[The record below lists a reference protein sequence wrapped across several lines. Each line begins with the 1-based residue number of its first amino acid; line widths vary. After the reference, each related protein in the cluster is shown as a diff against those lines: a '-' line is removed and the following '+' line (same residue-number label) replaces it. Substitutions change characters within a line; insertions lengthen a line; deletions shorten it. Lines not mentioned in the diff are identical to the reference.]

1 MHYLTGNHEL
11 LNLIGDFRYVAPN
24 HLSLTGTELRKKIFR
39 PGGYM
44 ASMLGC
50 HSYGILKINNWIF
63 CHAGLLPEHVTNRS
77 ITDINNLVRGVF
89 SGKVNLRTISSEE
102 QELLFGNTSL
112 FWNRFYA
119 NNSNNCQVLNK
130 TLDIVNKGS
139 GGMIVGHTP
148 HYNITNVCREKLY
161 FADVGLSRA
170 FTQHNFNK
178 IQVLHIKKGLKPRV
192 VS

>member
-24 HLSLTGTELRKKIFR
+24 HLSLTGTELRKKYLDQ
-39 PGGYM
+39 GGYM

-77 ITDINNLVRGVF
+77 ITDINNLARGVF

-102 QELLFGNTSL
+102 QELLLGNTSL
-112 FWNRFYA
+112 FGIGFM
-119 NNSNNCQVLNK
+119 QK
-130 TLDIVNKGS
+130 IVI
-139 GGMIVGHTP
+139 IV
-148 HYNITNVCREKLY
+148 K
-161 FADVGLSRA
+161 F
-170 FTQHNFNK
+170 
-178 IQVLHIKKGLKPRV
+178 
-192 VS
+192 